1 MLARLG
7 RSIAARGAP
16 VVWVLDCGEYALPPM
31 ISDGLRRL
39 VGGSTDGLRVVLLTR
54 TDPPLPLHR
63 YALNGALTEI
73 RAADLSFTAT
83 ETARLM
89 QRSGLDLSPADVDA
103 LRVRTR
109 GWPAGLRFAAMS
121 LAGRSDTPEAIGEF
135 RGDTHNVAGYLMT
148 EVLAK
153 QPPAIREFLLRT
165 CLLDELEPGSVE
177 ALTGQ
182 PSDPRVLEFLAHGNA
197 FVEPVPG
204 RPSHFRYQP
213 LFREFLRSQLTFE
226 NAALAAA
233 LHQQASEWL
242 AQHGQPLAA
251 IRHAAKAQAWPLAAR
266 HFVDGL
272 CYAGL
277 LTGRQRRLQEKLVA
291 DIPAV
296 VEGAEAALTRAAFA
310 LAELDARRAASELD
324 AARALLNADPGD
336 GSRGC
341 ATALA
346 VLEAAAASLGSD
358 AGASAGDSGGCRACP
373 AAHAC
378 S

>member
-1 MLARLG
+1 
-7 RSIAARGAP
+7 
-16 VVWVLDCGEYALPPM
+16 
-31 ISDGLRRL
+31 
-39 VGGSTDGLRVVLLTR
+39 
-54 TDPPLPLHR
+54 
-63 YALNGALTEI
+63 
-73 RAADLSFTAT
+73 
-83 ETARLM
+83 
-89 QRSGLDLSPADVDA
+89 
-103 LRVRTR
+103 
-109 GWPAGLRFAAMS
+109 MS

-165 CLLDELEPGSVE
+165 CLLDDFEPGSVE

-233 LHQQASEWL
+233 LHQQASRV
-242 AQHGQPLAA
+242 ARSA
-251 IRHAAKAQAWPLAAR
+251 RTAAR
-266 HFVDGL
+266 GDPRAPRRRRRGRWLRDTSWTVSATRVCSPGAS
-272 CYAGL
+272 AGCKRSWL
-277 LTGRQRRLQEKLVA
+277 PTFPPL
-291 DIPAV
+291 

-324 AARALLNADPGD
+324 AARALLERRPGGRLAGLRD
-336 GSRGC
+336 GIGGPGGGRRESGVGAGSR
-341 ATALA
+341 AR
-346 VLEAAAASLGSD
+346 
-358 AGASAGDSGGCRACP
+358 DSGG
-373 AAHAC
+373 
-378 S
+378 